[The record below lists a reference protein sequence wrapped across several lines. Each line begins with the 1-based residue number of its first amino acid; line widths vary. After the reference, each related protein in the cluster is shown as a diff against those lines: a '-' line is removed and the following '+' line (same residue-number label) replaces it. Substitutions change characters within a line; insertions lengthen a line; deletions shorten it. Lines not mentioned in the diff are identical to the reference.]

1 MFIGLNGFVVLLG
14 TVVGLM
20 LCWVSEDGGMVVEE
34 CEKNLVLRVYDK
46 IMFYI
51 WSNAHKKHCQGG
63 KRFTFPMVNATI
75 W

>member
-1 MFIGLNGFVVLLG
+1 MRRRKKSIYVHWPQRVCGAAG

-51 WSNAHKKHCQGG
+51 
-63 KRFTFPMVNATI
+63 
-75 W
+75 